1 MNSLANSVTRLK
13 WSAVVFAVLWI
24 GWMIWWSGDYDRVN
38 VVMLTICGAIAG
50 YLWYRFMRWHFQRKG
65 LAPRDVHP
73 PGSAAK

>member
-13 WSAVVFAVLWI
+13 WSAVVFAVLWT
-24 GWMIWWSGDYDRVN
+24 GCMIWWSGDYDRVN
-38 VVMLTICGAIAG
+38 VVMLTIWGAVAG

-65 LAPRDVHP
+65 LLPREVHP